1 MRFSTILLYLNV
13 VLINFGLEYV
23 VTGFFYVS
31 TFNQDCAI
39 SLRHFQQYQ
48 GLPTKGAHDVQHFSI
63 NGSLF
68 LAFANYFDD
77 VERWRTSSFI
87 YKMNPSTDQ
96 FVLYQTIDIVG
107 AFDVEYFNIGN
118 KHNLA
123 IASHNDGI
131 TYRLDS
137 RILQWNGNQFV
148 PFQSIATNGAASFTF
163 FKIMEESF
171 LAVSNFYND
180 TSHSISSIVYKWN
193 INKFEKYQEIQTEGA
208 LSGAAL
214 EIHNETFFVFGNFVN
229 AKHGHSVNSTVYK
242 WSGGYFAKFQSLES
256 FGAWHVEFFKSNRDT
271 FLAFA
276 NHHNGTTYNLES
288 FIYKWNGSK
297 FVLFQSIPTRGASAL
312 YPFVVCGQMFVTA
325 VNFYDENVQRYST
338 TSDVYQFT
346 GGHLIKR
353 REIPT
358 EAALAVT
365 AFEFKNQ
372 FYVVFVSYYSE
383 IDNKHKI
390 NSKLFKWI

>member
-1 MRFSTILLYLNV
+1 MCLHFYQGCG
-13 VLINFGLEYV
+13 IN
-23 VTGFFYVS
+23 
-31 TFNQDCAI
+31 
-39 SLRHFQQYQ
+39 LRHFEQYQ
-48 GLPTKGAHDVQHFSI
+48 DLPTKGGRDVENFTI

-68 LAFANYFDD
+68 LAFANHFDD
-77 VERWRTSSFI
+77 VEQWRTNSFI
-87 YKMNPSTDQ
+87 YKMNPSTEQ
-96 FVLYQTIDIVG
+96 FVLYQTINSVGPYDI
-107 AFDVEYFNIGN
+107 EYFNISN
-118 KHNLA
+118 THYLA
-123 IASHNDGI
+123 IASHHDGI

-137 RILQWNGNQFV
+137 GIFQWNGDQFV
-148 PFQSIATNGAASFTF
+148 PFQSIATNGAGSFTS

-180 TSHSISSIVYKWN
+180 TSHFISSTVYKWN
-193 INKFEKYQEIQTEGA
+193 TNKFVKHQEIQTEGA
-208 LSGAAL
+208 LSGEAF
-214 EIHNETFFVFGNFVN
+214 EINNETFFVFGNYANSKNGQF
-229 AKHGHSVNSTVYK
+229 VNSTVYK
-242 WSGGYFAKFQSLES
+242 WSGRYFTKFQSLES
-256 FGAWHVEFFKSNRDT
+256 FGAWHVEFFKSNGDT
-271 FLAFA
+271 FLGFA
-276 NHHNGTTYNLES
+276 NHHNSTTYNLES

-312 YPFVVCGQMFVTA
+312 YPFVVCGQMFVAA

-372 FYVVFVSYYSE
+372 FYVVIVSYYSE
-383 IDNKHKI
+383 IDNKHTI

>member
-1 MRFSTILLYLNV
+1 MCLHFYQGCG
-13 VLINFGLEYV
+13 IN
-23 VTGFFYVS
+23 
-31 TFNQDCAI
+31 
-39 SLRHFQQYQ
+39 LRHFEQYQ
-48 GLPTKGAHDVQHFSI
+48 DLLTKGGRDVENFTI

-68 LAFANYFDD
+68 LAFANHFDD
-77 VERWRTSSFI
+77 VEQWRTVSFI
-87 YKMNPSTDQ
+87 YKMNPSTEQ
-96 FVLYQTIDIVG
+96 FVLYQTINSVGPYDI
-107 AFDVEYFNIGN
+107 EYFNISN
-118 KHNLA
+118 THYLA
-123 IASHNDGI
+123 IASHHDGI

-137 RILQWNGNQFV
+137 GIFQWNGDQFV
-148 PFQSIATNGAASFTF
+148 PFQSIATNGAGSFTS

-180 TSHSISSIVYKWN
+180 TSHFISSTVYKWN
-193 INKFEKYQEIQTEGA
+193 TNKFVKHQEIQTEGA
-208 LSGAAL
+208 LSGEAF
-214 EIHNETFFVFGNFVN
+214 EINNETFFVFGNYANSKNGQF
-229 AKHGHSVNSTVYK
+229 VNSTVYK
-242 WSGGYFAKFQSLES
+242 WSGGYFTKFQSLES
-256 FGAWHVEFFKSNRDT
+256 FGAWHVEFFKSNGDT

-312 YPFVVCGQMFVTA
+312 YPFVVCGQMFVTV
-325 VNFYDENVQRYST
+325 VNYYDQQKTVERYST

-346 GGHLIKR
+346 GGHFIKY

-358 EAALAVT
+358 LAATAVT

-372 FYVVFVSYYSE
+372 VYIAIVSYYSE
-383 IDNKHKI
+383 IDNKYRI